1 MELLGLS
8 VSSSHFPAYPSCAF
22 FFPGRSH
29 APFVTHV
36 LVSSSWPLSGT
47 ATITAEGWVNNC
59 YSHHIVM
66 RLSPTKVK
74 QGNVATL
81 FGTADGRRLQLL
93 AERRGWPLFWGMA
106 AVMNAKAIFGPDSS
120 VVSMC
125 NWQRV
130 TTGCKI
136 TASTSYGSKFG
147 ERVKGPQASM
157 Y

>member
-1 MELLGLS
+1 M
-8 VSSSHFPAYPSCAF
+8 P
-22 FFPGRSH
+22 
-29 APFVTHV
+29 
-36 LVSSSWPLSGT
+36 PLSPTFSFPVPGPLVVASPPTT

-66 RLSPTKVK
+66 HLSPTKVK

-125 NWQRV
+125 N
-130 TTGCKI
+130 
-136 TASTSYGSKFG
+136 
-147 ERVKGPQASM
+147 
-157 Y
+157 